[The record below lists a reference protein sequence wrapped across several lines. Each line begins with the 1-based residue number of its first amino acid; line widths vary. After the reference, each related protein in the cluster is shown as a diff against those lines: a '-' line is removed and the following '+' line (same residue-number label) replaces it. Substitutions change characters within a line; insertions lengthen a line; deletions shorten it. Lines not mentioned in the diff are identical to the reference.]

1 MTSSRTRPDSVR
13 GRARRERALREEC
26 RRWGAAQGSRR
37 IGPTLLH
44 VGRLGEPTSTLE
56 VQDDWDLALR
66 ADLLTRLLDE
76 AAPGAVAWVTRSGPP
91 SPTTQDRQWEA
102 AARAACARLGLEP
115 GIVVVTRRSWWEL
128 VSDEHRVWTRL
139 RSVETLSPRRGP
151 ARWSASAPGTP

>member
-1 MTSSRTRPDSVR
+1 MTTTRTRPDSVR

-26 RRWGAAQGSRR
+26 RRWGAALGSRR

-44 VGRLGEPTSTLE
+44 VGHLGEQVTSLE
-56 VQDDWDLALR
+56 TQDDWDLTLR

-76 AAPGAVAWVTRSGPP
+76 TAPGAVAWVTRSGPP
-91 SPTTQDRQWEA
+91 TPTAQDRLWEA
-102 AARAACARLGLEP
+102 AARGACARLGREP
-115 GIVVVTRRSWWEL
+115 AILVVTRRSWWEL

-139 RSVETLSPRRGP
+139 RSVETLSPRRAP